1 MDNVIDK
8 PQSLTADN
16 SKDLTPGALK
26 DTGPAKD
33 ERKPDEPKQEEHR
46 GLLDDKKDWWEK
58 DKAPEKDTGRDQ
70 STSLFGNEKAEK
82 KEEKAPEAAKAE
94 EGKDKAQEKGQEVK
108 SVAAGEV
115 KPEATK
121 EAKAEQGA
129 EKVQEVRQERGGM
142 PHTAAPGE
150 QMERALNGDKAV
162 EASEREASKVREQDR
177 PRTQADQAKAPEQ
190 AEQKQAKQAEIKP
203 EAENKAMEVSKNSR
217 GQEFLVELCGSKDQR
232 DALKESRE
240 RGNEQK
246 QDKNQEKS
254 RENKRGMALGM

>member
-33 ERKPDEPKQEEHR
+33 ERKPDEPKAEEHR
-46 GLLDDKKDWWEK
+46 GLLDDKKEWWEK

-70 STSLFGNEKAEK
+70 STSLFGNDKAEK

-115 KPEATK
+115 KPEVAK
-121 EAKAEQGA
+121 EVKAEQGA
-129 EKVQEVRQERGGM
+129 EKAQDAKLERGGM

-162 EASEREASKVREQDR
+162 EASEREAGKVREQDR
-177 PRTQADQAKAPEQ
+177 TPAKVEQAKEP
-190 AEQKQAKQAEIKP
+190 EQKQAKQAEIKP

-217 GQEFLVELCGSKDQR
+217 GQEFLTELCGSKEQR

-246 QDKNQEKS
+246 QDKNQEKT
-254 RENKRGMALGM
+254 RENKRGMGLTM